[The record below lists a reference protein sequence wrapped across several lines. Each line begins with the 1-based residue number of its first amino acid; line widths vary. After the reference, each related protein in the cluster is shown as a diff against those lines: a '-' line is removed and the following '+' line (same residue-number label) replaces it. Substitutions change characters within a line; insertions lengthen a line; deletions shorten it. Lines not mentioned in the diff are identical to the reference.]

1 MSRVTHWCTATAP
14 SPAYFRCEPQCSQH
28 RRDELFGK
36 DIEMTS
42 VLIVVSAADCW
53 TLNDGT
59 GHPTGYWAEELA
71 EPHKIFASAG
81 WDITVATPGGVAPT
95 IDRLSLGLAG
105 GLPAKTR
112 AVAVYLRQHDS
123 ALAHPKVLS
132 EIDPADYDVVFYPG
146 GHGPMEDLAVDAD
159 SGRLLTN
166 VLDSG
171 RPLALLCHAPAATL
185 AARREDGTWPF
196 EGYRMTAL
204 SNAEERLNLFAR
216 KAPWLLQDRLIEAGA
231 VYRKGR
237 LPLRPFI
244 QVDRNLYT
252 GQNPASSAMLAHKL
266 VADQASPAL
275 HVSVSRVI
283 PADPLTVYD
292 HLSDITT
299 IGERSPETHAAK
311 WMTHGKKFKGYNHIG
326 PLYRWSTVCKVTA
339 DVPGRVFAFDVA
351 WPSKTSWRYE
361 LTALNDATEV
371 TLTMTKMQPQA
382 APVLA
387 IQRMVG
393 VHDRAQHLRTGMDRT
408 LDRLAQQLQRA
419 NARPTTRTK

>member
-1 MSRVTHWCTATAP
+1 
-14 SPAYFRCEPQCSQH
+14 
-28 RRDELFGK
+28 
-36 DIEMTS
+36 MTS
-42 VLIVVSAADCW
+42 VLIVVSAADRW
-53 TLNDGT
+53 MLKDGT

-81 WDITVATPGGVAPT
+81 WDITIATPGGVAPT
-95 IDRLSLGLAG
+95 VDRVSLGFVG

-112 AVAVYLRQHDS
+112 AVAEYLRQHDS
-123 ALAHPKVLS
+123 ALAHPKVLAD
-132 EIDPADYDVVFYPG
+132 IDPSDYDVVFYPG
-146 GHGPMEDLAVDAD
+146 GHGPMEDLALDAD

-196 EGYRMTAL
+196 AGYRMTAL

-231 VYRKGR
+231 IYRKGR
-237 LPLRPFI
+237 VPLRPFL

-283 PADPLTVYD
+283 PSDPLTVYD

-339 DVPGRVFAFDVA
+339 DVPGRAFAFDVA

-361 LTALNDATEV
+361 LAALNDATEV

-393 VHDRAQHLRTGMDRT
+393 VHDRAQHLRTGMDQT

-419 NARPTTRTK
+419 DARPITRTK

>member
-1 MSRVTHWCTATAP
+1 
-14 SPAYFRCEPQCSQH
+14 
-28 RRDELFGK
+28 
-36 DIEMTS
+36 MTS
-42 VLIVVSAADCW
+42 VLIVVSAADRW

-59 GHPTGYWAEELA
+59 GHPTGYWGEELA

-81 WDITVATPGGVAPT
+81 WDITIATPGGVAPT
-95 IDRLSLGLAG
+95 VDPLSLGMAG
-105 GLPAKTR
+105 GLPTKTR
-112 AVAVYLRQHDS
+112 AVAEYLRQHDS
-123 ALAHPKVLS
+123 VLAHPKVLAD
-132 EIDPADYDVVFYPG
+132 IDPNDYDVVFYPG

-159 SGRLLTN
+159 SGRVLTA

-204 SNAEERLNLFAR
+204 SNVEERLNPFAR
-216 KAPWLLQDRLIEAGA
+216 KAKWLLQDRLIEAGA
-231 VYRKGR
+231 IYRKGR
-237 LPLRPFI
+237 LPLRPFVQI
-244 QVDRNLYT
+244 DRNLYT

-266 VADQASPAL
+266 VADQGSPAL

-292 HLSDITT
+292 QLSDITT
-299 IGERSPETHAAK
+299 IGQRSPETHAAK
-311 WMTHGKKFKGYNHIG
+311 WISHGKKFKGSNHIG
-326 PLYRWSTVCKVTA
+326 PLYRWSTVCKVTE
-339 DVPGRVFAFDVA
+339 DTPGRAFAFDVA
-351 WPSKTSWRYE
+351 WPSMTAWRYDLAAAE
-361 LTALNDATEV
+361 DGTEV

-393 VHDRAQHLRTGMDRT
+393 VHDRAQHLRTGMDQT
-408 LDRLAQQLQRA
+408 LKRLAQQLQQA